1 MAVYNDTRERL
12 LAVARQALSDAN
24 SWASAANQLGGG
36 RGGLG
41 AASIINPNTYKVGAT
56 PKITGIPPLSTFLNM
71 PDESEDTLFKL
82 DGYVDDY
89 IAKFFPTINGCLRT
103 IPDEWL
109 CDVISGMKPLG
120 NHYEPFQAIWDKA
133 RDRSIYDSQGA
144 FRSIKASFAGRGFSL
159 PPATIAAVTV
169 EAERQRIIA
178 LGDINREIMV
188 KQADILKEVILFAEQ
203 QALQYKVG
211 IVQAMADLYKQW
223 ILLPTRKYEMAQA
236 KASAL
241 ASYVQAITT
250 QSNVEVAFEN
260 LRMAAADLLLKT
272 EISRAEIDIKKD
284 SATAAGAQALGTAS
298 AGFSQAAGT
307 AANAASSLVSVI
319 EAA

>member
-1 MAVYNDTRERL
+1 MGNYSDTRGQL
-12 LAVARQALSDAN
+12 LQVASTALLQADN
-24 SWASAANQLGGG
+24 WARAAFSLGGTRPPSVG
-36 RGGLG
+36 VDDPG
-41 AASIINPNTYKVGAT
+41 YKVGAT
-56 PKITGIPPLSTFLNM
+56 PVIKNIPPLSTFLNM
-71 PDESEDTLFKL
+71 PDESEDTLLKL

-89 IAKFFPTINGCLRT
+89 IGRFFPTINNCLRT

-109 CDVISGMKPLG
+109 CDVISGVKPLG

-133 RDRSIYDSQGA
+133 RDRSVYDSQGA
-144 FRSIKASFAGRGFSL
+144 FRKVKASFAGRGFSL
-159 PPATIAAVTV
+159 PPATIAAVTM
-169 EAERQRIIA
+169 EAERQRAMA
-178 LGDINREIMV
+178 LGDINRDVMI
-188 KQADILKEVILFAEQ
+188 KQADVLKEVLLFAEQ
-203 QALQYKVG
+203 QALQYKLG

-241 ASYVQAITT
+241 ATYIQAITA

-260 LRMAAADLLLKT
+260 LRLKAAELSVNADEADGRLRVAAA
-272 EISRAEIDIKKD
+272 
-284 SATAAGAQALGTAS
+284 SATGGGAAALGTAS

-307 AANAASSLVSVI
+307 AANAASSLVSII